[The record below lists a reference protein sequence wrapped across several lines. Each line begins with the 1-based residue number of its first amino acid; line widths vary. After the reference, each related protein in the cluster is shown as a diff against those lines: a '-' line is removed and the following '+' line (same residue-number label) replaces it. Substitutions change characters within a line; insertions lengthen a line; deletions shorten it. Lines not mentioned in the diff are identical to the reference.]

1 MTYREFFKQFNQ
13 SAPSL
18 QSEAIK
24 LSENMEQA
32 RELYQETA
40 HKAMKRRQ
48 EIEKSSDFRLWAGNL
63 MRNISSTKSQS
74 R

>member
-18 QSEAIK
+18 QSEAVK
-24 LSENMEQA
+24 LTENMEQA

-40 HKAMKRRQ
+40 HKALKRRR
-48 EIEKSSDFRLWAGNL
+48 EISEHSDFQNWAGKL
-63 MRNISSTKSQS
+63 MRNISTKRS
-74 R
+74 RKL